1 MIALVEGALLE
12 KNVSSVVIAAGGI
25 GYEIAV
31 PLSTFEKLPDE
42 GETARLLTYLHVR
55 EDALQ
60 LFGFHSRQ
68 EREAF
73 ERLIAVTGVGPRLAL
88 SILSSLSVE
97 RLIAAVEGA
106 QASWFGKIPGVGKK
120 TAERLIFEL
129 KGKLT
134 DIAPAAALGKA
145 AAPAGR
151 EAEEAAAA
159 LVSLGYSRPQAETA
173 IARVLADSPGQRIE
187 TADLIRKSLGRM

>member
-1 MIALVEGALLE
+1 MIALIEGRLVE
-12 KNVSSVVIAAGGI
+12 KNVASVVISAGGI
-25 GYEIAV
+25 GYAVSV
-31 PLSTFEKLPDE
+31 PLSTFEKLPGE
-42 GETARLLTYLHVR
+42 GETTSLLTYLHVR
-55 EDALQ
+55 EDSLQ
-60 LFGFHSRQ
+60 LFGFHTRQ

-73 ERLIAVTGVGPRLAL
+73 ERLLSVTGVGPRLAL
-88 SILSSLSVE
+88 AILSSLSVE
-97 RLIAAVEGA
+97 RLISAVEGA

-134 DIAPAAALGKA
+134 DIAPSAAFGKGP
-145 AAPAGR
+145 APAGR

-173 IARVLADSPGQRIE
+173 IARVLADSPGVTIA

>member
-1 MIALVEGALLE
+1 MIALVEGRLVE
-12 KNVSSVVIAAGGI
+12 KNVSSVVISAGGI
-25 GYEIAV
+25 GYAVSV
-31 PLSTFEKLPDE
+31 PLSTFEKLPGE
-42 GETARLLTYLHVR
+42 GETACLLTYLHVR
-55 EDALQ
+55 EDSLQ
-60 LFGFHSRQ
+60 LFGFHTRQ

-73 ERLIAVTGVGPRLAL
+73 ERLLSVTGVGPRLAL
-88 SILSSLSVE
+88 AILSSLSVE
-97 RLIAAVEGA
+97 RLISAVEGA

-134 DIAPAAALGKA
+134 DIAPQAAFGKG

-173 IARVLADSPGQRIE
+173 IARVLADSPGVTVA

>member
-151 EAEEAAAA
+151 ETEEAAAA